1 MLMLFHGFLICCSL
15 DSAEETSFAVEEGDV
30 VVLGTDGLFDNLTEK
45 QMIDEVSKLK
55 VKGKQR
61 EFNSA

>member
-1 MLMLFHGFLICCSL
+1 MCLSL

-45 QMIDEVSKLK
+45 QIIDEVSKLK
-55 VKGKQR
+55 V
-61 EFNSA
+61 N